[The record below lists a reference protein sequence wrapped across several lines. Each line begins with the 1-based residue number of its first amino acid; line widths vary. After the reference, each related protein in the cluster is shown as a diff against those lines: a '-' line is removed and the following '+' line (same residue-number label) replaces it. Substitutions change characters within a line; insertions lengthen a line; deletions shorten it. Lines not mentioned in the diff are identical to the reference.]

1 MPQNTNLNK
10 SPYFADFDPND
21 DYYKILFKPGVTV
34 QTRELTNLQSTL
46 QNQIETFGKSVYSNT
61 IAVNGGGYKY
71 ISNFECVQLESTY
84 NGIDVED
91 YYNNLVGVELKGK
104 RSGVH
109 AEVVKVLSRGDSEK
123 NTTTLYINYKSSS
136 DDKDLPE
143 DENNVSSRF
152 KSGEDLLIT
161 SSLKI

>member
-91 YYNNLVGVELKGK
+91 YYNNLKYYQRVIFNINVLE
-104 RSGVH
+104 
-109 AEVVKVLSRGDSEK
+109 KVCIKL
-123 NTTTLYINYKSSS
+123 NFHINM
-136 DDKDLPE
+136 
-143 DENNVSSRF
+143 
-152 KSGEDLLIT
+152 
-161 SSLKI
+161 LKIKKVIICAINFYIK